1 MSIASIQSDINTAL
15 AIFACF
21 FGLVMGLAMLA
32 LRLICRNIR
41 DGYRK
46 DGGAEGMA
54 KKVATKGIAL
64 LLKRLIF
71 KKW

>member
-1 MSIASIQSDINTAL
+1 MIIASIQSDIGLAL
-15 AIFACF
+15 TVFGCF
-21 FGLVMGLAMLA
+21 FGLVMGLALVV
-32 LRLICRNIR
+32 LRLICRSIR

-54 KKVATKGIAL
+54 RKVATKGTAM
-64 LLKRLIF
+64 LLKRLIL